1 MLDAIL
7 REELTMLIA
16 AVNVLFV
23 VASIACRVGLLYATA
38 RRCVVTGDGKANQAT
53 VGKAQLLLNQTFSER
68 AATDNGGSV
77 VILHG
82 TSEYLGG

>member
-1 MLDAIL
+1 
-7 REELTMLIA
+7 MLIA

-38 RRCVVTGDGKANQAT
+38 RRSVVTRDGKANQAT
-53 VGKAQLLLNQTFSER
+53 VCKAQLLLYQTFSER
-68 AATDNGGSV
+68 ATTDNGGSV